1 MKGKVIFASK
11 NEGKIREVKKIFE
24 GINFELISL
33 LDLND
38 FQEIDETGDTFEE
51 NAKIKATEVFNK
63 YKIPSISDDSGLSVE
78 QLYGAPGVFSARYAG
93 KGANDEDNNRKLIR
107 ELEKFN
113 EPHHAKYI
121 CYAVY
126 FDGKNYKVADGEVK
140 GTIIKEPRGENGFG
154 YDPFFVPDGYNQTM
168 AELSLDEKNKI
179 SHRSKAFKNLNKILT
194 IQENL

>member
-1 MKGKVIFASK
+1 MKEKVIFASK
-11 NEGKIREVKKIFE
+11 NKGKIKEVKKIFE

-38 FQEIDETGDTFEE
+38 FSEIDETGNSFEE
-51 NAKIKATEVFNK
+51 NAKIKAAEVFNK

-126 FDGKNYKVADGEVK
+126 FDGRNYKVANGEVK
-140 GTIIKEPRGENGFG
+140 GTIIKKPRGENGFG
-154 YDPFFVPDGYNQTM
+154 YDPFFVPDGYAQTM
-168 AELSLDEKNKI
+168 AELSLNEKNKI
-179 SHRSKAFKNLNKILT
+179 SHRSKAFKNLNRILT
-194 IQENL
+194 S

>member
-1 MKGKVIFASK
+1 MKGKIIFASK
-11 NEGKIREVKKIFE
+11 NKGKIKEVKKIFKE
-24 GINFELISL
+24 IDFELISL

-38 FQEIDETGDTFEE
+38 FSEIEETGNTFEE

-63 YKIPSISDDSGLSVE
+63 YRIPSISDDSGLSVE

-126 FDGKNYKVADGEVK
+126 FDGKNYKIADGEVK

-179 SHRSKAFKNLNKILT
+179 SHRSKAFKNLSRILT
-194 IQENL
+194 L